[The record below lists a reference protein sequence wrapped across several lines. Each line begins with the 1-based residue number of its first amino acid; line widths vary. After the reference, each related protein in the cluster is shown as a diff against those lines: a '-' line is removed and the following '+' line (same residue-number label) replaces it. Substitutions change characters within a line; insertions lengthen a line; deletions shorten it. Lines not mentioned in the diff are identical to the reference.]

1 MGNYK
6 YYKRQ
11 DDLNNWFP
19 YLMFLVSL
27 IYVGF
32 IIFLV
37 FLFKNLN
44 ISPLITEQTLSVFI
58 SDDRVI
64 RIWKWAMMFVAI
76 LIYPIIIIK
85 VMDYKPLTPSDIKY
99 EIDSLI
105 FYKDLNIHRNI
116 ISQCNNGLV
125 YYQELIES
133 GIVFR
138 RGNVRVVE
146 KNISK
151 TISSC
156 LTEEELNAI
165 NKNAVTNYY
174 CEEIK
179 LIFENG
185 KNGNNISKE
194 Q

>member
-1 MGNYK
+1 MSDCK

-11 DDLNNWFP
+11 EDLNNWFP
-19 YLMFLVSL
+19 YWMFLVSL
-27 IYVGF
+27 VYIGF
-32 IIFLV
+32 IVFLV
-37 FLFKNLN
+37 FLFKNMN
-44 ISPLITEQTLSVFI
+44 TSPLITERNLSAFI

-64 RIWKWAMMFVAI
+64 RMCKWAMMFVAI

-105 FYKDLNIHRNI
+105 FYRDLNIHRNI
-116 ISQCNNGLV
+116 ISQYNNGLA
-125 YYQELIES
+125 YYQKLIES

-146 KNISK
+146 KNITK
-151 TISSC
+151 TLSTC

-165 NKNAVTNYY
+165 NKNAVTNYC

-179 LIFENG
+179 LMFKKG
-185 KNGNNISKE
+185 KNGNNIS
-194 Q
+194 

>member
-1 MGNYK
+1 MGDYK

-11 DDLNNWFP
+11 DNLNNWFP

-37 FLFKNLN
+37 FLFKNIN
-44 ISPLITEQTLSVFI
+44 ISPLITEQTFTVFI

-64 RIWKWAMMFVAI
+64 RMWKWAMMFVAI
-76 LIYPIIIIK
+76 LIYPIVIIK

-105 FYKDLNIHRNI
+105 FHRDLNIHRNI
-116 ISQCNNGLV
+116 ISQYNDGLE
-125 YYQELIES
+125 YYQKLIES

-146 KNISK
+146 KNITK
-151 TISSC
+151 TMSSC
-156 LTEEELNAI
+156 LTEEEQNAI

-179 LIFENG
+179 LTFESG
-185 KNGNNISKE
+185 KNGNNIS
-194 Q
+194 

>member
-1 MGNYK
+1 MSDCK

-11 DDLNNWFP
+11 EDLNDWFP
-19 YLMFLVSL
+19 YWMFLVSL
-27 IYVGF
+27 VYIGF
-32 IIFLV
+32 IVFLV
-37 FLFKNLN
+37 FLFKNMN
-44 ISPLITEQTLSVFI
+44 TSPLITERNLSAFI

-64 RIWKWAMMFVAI
+64 RMCKWAMMFVAI

-105 FYKDLNIHRNI
+105 FYRDLNIHRNI
-116 ISQCNNGLV
+116 ISQYNNGLA
-125 YYQELIES
+125 YYQKLIES

-146 KNISK
+146 KNIAK
-151 TISSC
+151 TLSTC

-165 NKNAVTNYY
+165 NKNAVTNYC

-179 LIFENG
+179 LMFKKG
-185 KNGNNISKE
+185 KNGNNIS
-194 Q
+194 

>member
-1 MGNYK
+1 MSDCK

-11 DDLNNWFP
+11 EDLNDWFP
-19 YLMFLVSL
+19 YWMFLVSL
-27 IYVGF
+27 VYIGF
-32 IIFLV
+32 IVFLV
-37 FLFKNLN
+37 FLFKNMN
-44 ISPLITEQTLSVFI
+44 TSPLITERNLSAFI

-64 RIWKWAMMFVAI
+64 RMCKWAMMFVAI

-105 FYKDLNIHRNI
+105 FYRDLNIHRNI
-116 ISQCNNGLV
+116 ISQYNNGLA
-125 YYQELIES
+125 YYQKLIES

-146 KNISK
+146 KNITK
-151 TISSC
+151 TLSTC

-165 NKNAVTNYY
+165 NKNAVTNYC

-179 LIFENG
+179 LMFKKG
-185 KNGNNISKE
+185 KNGNNIS
-194 Q
+194 

>member
-1 MGNYK
+1 MSDCK

-11 DDLNNWFP
+11 EDLNDWFP
-19 YLMFLVSL
+19 YWMFLVSL
-27 IYVGF
+27 VYIGF
-32 IIFLV
+32 IVFLV
-37 FLFKNLN
+37 FLFKNMN
-44 ISPLITEQTLSVFI
+44 ASPLITERNLSAFI

-64 RIWKWAMMFVAI
+64 RMCKWAMMFVAI

-105 FYKDLNIHRNI
+105 FYRDLNIHRNI
-116 ISQCNNGLV
+116 ISQYNNGLA
-125 YYQELIES
+125 YYQKLIES

-146 KNISK
+146 KNITK
-151 TISSC
+151 TLSTC

-165 NKNAVTNYY
+165 NKNAVTNYC

-179 LIFENG
+179 LMFKKG
-185 KNGNNISKE
+185 KNGNNIS
-194 Q
+194 

>member
-1 MGNYK
+1 MSDYK

-11 DDLNNWFP
+11 EELNNWFP
-19 YLMFLVSL
+19 YWMFLVSL
-27 IYVGF
+27 VYIGF
-32 IIFLV
+32 IVFLV
-37 FLFKNLN
+37 FLFKNMN
-44 ISPLITEQTLSVFI
+44 TSPLITERNLSAFI

-64 RIWKWAMMFVAI
+64 RMCKWAMMFVAI

-105 FYKDLNIHRNI
+105 FYRDLNIHRNI
-116 ISQCNNGLV
+116 ISQYNNGLA
-125 YYQELIES
+125 YYQKLIES

-138 RGNVRVVE
+138 RENVRVVE
-146 KNISK
+146 KNITK
-151 TISSC
+151 TLSTC

-165 NKNAVTNYY
+165 NKNAVTNYC

-179 LIFENG
+179 LMFKNG
-185 KNGNNISKE
+185 KNGNNIS
-194 Q
+194 